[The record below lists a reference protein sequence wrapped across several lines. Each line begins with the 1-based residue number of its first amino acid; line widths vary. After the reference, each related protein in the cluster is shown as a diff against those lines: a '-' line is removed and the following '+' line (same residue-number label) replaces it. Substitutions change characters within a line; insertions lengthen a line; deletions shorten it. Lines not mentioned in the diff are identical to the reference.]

1 MPAAKRWLGFLYL
14 FPWQGHKGVYLTVTG
29 QFSTNGITKLL
40 LDNPSPHGT
49 DLALNEL
56 TAPAFWDQATH
67 WSFLGLH
74 HGVEF
79 SDL

>member
-1 MPAAKRWLGFLYL
+1 M
-14 FPWQGHKGVYLTVTG
+14 YLTVTG

-56 TAPAFWDQATH
+56 TAPAFWDRATH
-67 WSFLGLH
+67 WSFLELH
-74 HGVEF
+74 HGMEF
-79 SDL
+79 SDLQLLFSIEHPHVLPVPQVKVL